1 MWEQV
6 IINVGIEVFQGN
18 TRVTGRVLLVEQE
31 LLTLPVH
38 LCSPRILVAFGFFLL
53 VIVLCVSD
61 CPFGIFKLSSDI
73 QQVGK
78 CWYYE
83 ELMDQSCDY
92 YYQMWI

>member
-6 IINVGIEVFQGN
+6 ILNVGIEVFQGE

-38 LCSPRILVAFGFFLL
+38 LCLPRILVAFVFFLL
-53 VIVLCVSD
+53 VIVLSVSH

-78 CWYYE
+78 WWYYE
-83 ELMDQSCDY
+83 KFMGQRCD
-92 YYQMWI
+92 